1 MMVKSIHIS
10 NFKSFK
16 DARIENLGL
25 FNVVIG
31 TNAAGKSNFIQ
42 VFRFLRDVA
51 DHGLRNAVSLQGG
64 RDYVVNSRLAAA
76 KPLRL
81 RISYGANL
89 EMKRKDISILVD
101 EVVYEFAVK
110 FDKKG
115 VGFFILEDSLTS
127 HLRFFRPAGKKKTC
141 RGRPLGEGK
150 GFLFNR
156 QGRIDY
162 RLELPA
168 EVPLTSE
175 DLVPQFLK
183 DERLPTDALLLET
196 PFFEVIHNFEK
207 FFSRMAIYD
216 FDPRL
221 PKKAAVMTGKRE
233 LEEDAGNLVLV
244 LRDIFSD
251 REKRRKFDNLL
262 KGCLPFVEDVDVKK
276 LGDGSLIFKLKEVY
290 ARDSFIPATFISDG
304 TINLTALIV
313 ALYFEDKSLLIIEEP
328 EKNVHPYL
336 IGKVV
341 DMMKDA
347 AKRKQII
354 VTTHNA
360 EIVKCA
366 ELENVILV
374 SRDRNGFSVISRP
387 AERKE
392 VQVFLK
398 NEVGIEDLFAQNLL
412 GQNDDAP

>member
-89 EMKRKDISILVD
+89 EMKRKDISVLVD

-115 VGFFILEDSLTS
+115 LGFTILEDSLTS
-127 HLRFFRPAGKKKTC
+127 HLKFSRPAGKKKTC
-141 RGRPLGEGK
+141 GGRPLGEGK

-168 EVPLTSE
+168 EVSLTSE